1 MADCASIPS
10 CARAQL
16 QSIISRNNHFVA
28 SQRNVNARM
37 LQRDC
42 IKRGH
47 LFGQLKCSATCL
59 ASATFCTGI
68 NDISYIKKSS
78 IKCRCQGMLMN
89 PETNMPNNWIPIAN
103 QVLLTVSVIFA
114 YLAGVVPRDRAFS
127 SVRDGTTGLHRDAA
141 TSSYGRSTESTSND
155 YWHETCK
162 KLMDALSTIKDDSNF
177 SSNIAENNADSKK
190 QPFNLFAIDEGP
202 RLRLI
207 WVTLQRLQTEV
218 NDISENSEFVTHD
231 IWLKI
236 SLEVIKGAMLPICKE
251 WLELELNLEIG
262 EYNTM
267 LTSKMLKKL
276 KGDDRILQNINRVGK
291 SELYSDLL
299 FFLRFGSLSVGCC
312 YGTKLLTQYGV
323 DILEDLVV
331 MLADTIASIYLELI
345 SIDSDISTEMS
356 GLGLTLCSMSTR
368 TLQKLRNE
376 VVLKHWLQE
385 NFESVISMYEDRF
398 ELHVLHREL
407 LDNPVENQNVNLH
420 WWKKL
425 PFRKSATASPMPYVC
440 ISRFSLPVK
449 RTKEL
454 RALTGWRY
462 YFSLYLEFSDISM
475 PLVRSAFTKV
485 RNAVSFLLVCM
496 IGRSVGLIFSGI
508 RQSLG
513 WR

>member
-1 MADCASIPS
+1 
-10 CARAQL
+10 
-16 QSIISRNNHFVA
+16 
-28 SQRNVNARM
+28 
-37 LQRDC
+37 
-42 IKRGH
+42 
-47 LFGQLKCSATCL
+47 
-59 ASATFCTGI
+59 
-68 NDISYIKKSS
+68 
-78 IKCRCQGMLMN
+78 
-89 PETNMPNNWIPIAN
+89 
-103 QVLLTVSVIFA
+103 
-114 YLAGVVPRDRAFS
+114 
-127 SVRDGTTGLHRDAA
+127 
-141 TSSYGRSTESTSND
+141 
-155 YWHETCK
+155 
-162 KLMDALSTIKDDSNF
+162 MDALSTIKNDSNF
-177 SSNIAENNADSKK
+177 TSNVAENNADSKK

-236 SLEVIKGAMLPICKE
+236 SLEVIKGALLPICKE
-251 WLELELNLEIG
+251 WLEVELNLEIG
-262 EYNTM
+262 ECNTM

-496 IGRSVGLIFSGI
+496 IGRSVGLIFTGI